1 MQQYRRVAGADV
13 SSEVIGAWSSLG
25 ARVNIRRFSTDAGAI
40 LAAGRASQA
49 DDYCSVLTPACR
61 SNTSSADYRTPGGLR
76 WVGGGMKLLSVALV
90 GTLTAFA
97 EQVVQKPAAS
107 VGSDKGRD
115 ADRAAIEKLHQQDIA
130 ATLSRDPVALT
141 DLWTDDA
148 IRLGPGQPA
157 EVGKQAIRESNE
169 RWSARPG
176 VKVLTYVPE
185 TKDLTIWDG
194 WAVEWG
200 YFTGSYVESPGGE
213 PKQIR
218 GARLWVLKKLPDGS
232 WKCFRGMGTP
242 IAVVAGASTPLTGQ
256 VVRGPAASAGSD
268 TGREADRAAIEKVK
282 QDDVVAT
289 VARDAVAMA
298 DLWTDDAVR
307 FGPDTPADVGRQAI
321 RETNERS
328 TARPI
333 KVLTFV
339 PETKDLTIWD
349 GGAVEWRYLTA
360 SYVASTGGEP
370 TQVRGTA
377 LGVYKKLPD
386 GSWKCFRAMGITD

>member
-1 MQQYRRVAGADV
+1 
-13 SSEVIGAWSSLG
+13 
-25 ARVNIRRFSTDAGAI
+25 
-40 LAAGRASQA
+40 
-49 DDYCSVLTPACR
+49 
-61 SNTSSADYRTPGGLR
+61 
-76 WVGGGMKLLSVALV
+76 MKVLSVAVVV
-90 GTLTAFA
+90 GALTAFA
-97 EQVVQKPAAS
+97 EQGIQKPAAS
-107 VGSDKGRD
+107 VGSEGRD

-157 EVGKQAIRESNE
+157 EVGKQAIRESNK
-169 RWSARPG
+169 RWSTLPI
-176 VKVLTYVPE
+176 KVLTFVPE
-185 TKDLTIWDG
+185 IKDLTIWDG

-200 YFTGSYVESPGGE
+200 YFTASYVESLGGE
-213 PKQIR
+213 PKPIR

-242 IAVVAGASTPLTGQ
+242 VAVVAGALTPSAGP
-256 VVRGPAASAGSD
+256 VVQGPAAPAGSD
-268 TGREADRAAIEKVK
+268 SGRDADRAAIEKLK

-307 FGPDTPADVGRQAI
+307 FGPDTPADVGKQAV
-321 RETNERS
+321 RERNERS

-339 PETKDLTIWD
+339 PETKDLTIWN
-349 GGAVEWRYLTA
+349 GGAVEWRYFTA
-360 SYVASTGGEP
+360 SFVASSGGEP
-370 TQVRGTA
+370 THVRGTVLA
-377 LGVYKKLPD
+377 VHKKLPD
-386 GSWKCFRAMGITD
+386 GSWKVFRAMGISE

>member
-1 MQQYRRVAGADV
+1 M
-13 SSEVIGAWSSLG
+13 
-25 ARVNIRRFSTDAGAI
+25 N
-40 LAAGRASQA
+40 
-49 DDYCSVLTPACR
+49 VL
-61 SNTSSADYRTPGGLR
+61 S
-76 WVGGGMKLLSVALV
+76 ALV
-90 GTLTAFA
+90 VGALIAFA

-176 VKVLTYVPE
+176 LKVLTFVPE
-185 TKDLTIWDG
+185 TKDVTIWDG

-232 WKCFRGMGTP
+232 WKCFREMGIP
-242 IAVVAGASTPLTGQ
+242 VAVVVGAVTPLAGQ
-256 VVRGPAASAGSD
+256 VIQGPAAS
-268 TGREADRAAIEKVK
+268 TGLDRAHEADRAIIEKLK
-282 QDDVVAT
+282 YQDRDAT

-307 FGPDTPADVGRQAI
+307 FGTDTPADIGRQAI
-321 RETNERS
+321 RKTNERS
-328 TARPI
+328 TGSPL

-349 GGAVEWRYLTA
+349 GGAVEWRYFTA
-360 SYVASTGGEP
+360 SFVASPGAEP
-370 TQVRGTA
+370 KQVRGTVLA
-377 LGVYKKLPD
+377 VLKKLPD
-386 GSWKCFRAMGITD
+386 GSWKVFRAMGITD